1 MSELP
6 RKEGGLT
13 QVAVAQLF
21 ASLSGFLFWILLA
34 LLLHPF
40 AYGEVAWKV
49 SLAMLLS
56 GLSLLGVG
64 KTALAHY
71 AKRGE
76 PLLRGCLLL
85 GLLSSLVA
93 GALVSLLVDPWTGLL
108 LLSLSAFSLSFH
120 FELARRSY
128 GRYLLLWVGARTLTL
143 LLPFL
148 LYLWLGEV
156 RGLLLGLSL
165 SYLLFGLPLLGTPG
179 GKISLP
185 PLPFTLQ
192 VWLADAGAASL
203 SLLDKVLIGS
213 AFGSERLAMYQFGN
227 RFFLLL
233 AVLPQ
238 LLPFYLLPERAAGR
252 ATGKVERGALLLSL
266 LLLPPVFLL
275 SLPLRS
281 LFPEFGEGVKALLVM
296 SLALPFSTLAQ
307 IELSR
312 LYARGESS
320 PVLLSYLSS
329 LALGVVGILL
339 LGREFGVVGMSS
351 GFLLSQLVLAL
362 SLFSLPRLGGEDRR
376 LAASALTL
384 GALTALLLGSLSAPA
399 LTLHVKG
406 KLVVGE
412 GAAMDTLVEIR
423 ALDENTARA
432 KEAVRAAY
440 AEIRGVEDLMSA
452 EKEGTE
458 IYLLN
463 HSGTGWVELSEETLS
478 VLRSSLE
485 YSRLSGGAFD
495 ITVKPLVDLWMKEVK
510 RTGRLPSPERLSE
523 VRGRVGWEKLE
534 VENGR
539 ARFLQEGMEVTLG
552 AIAKG
557 YAVDRACRVLQERG
571 VEAGLVNVGGE
582 IRGFGKVWRIGVQHP
597 RKEEVMLELELE
609 NFSIATSG
617 DYRRFFLL
625 GSTRIHHILDPHTGE
640 PAGECMSVTVIAE
653 NCLDADAL
661 ATALFVL
668 GPERG
673 KELADNLC
681 SSGREVKAM
690 LVGSD
695 GRILYS
701 DSWDLPRIEELP

>member
-1 MSELP
+1 M
-6 RKEGGLT
+6 
-13 QVAVAQLF
+13 AAAQLL
-21 ASLSGFLFWILLA
+21 ASLSGFFFWILLA

-56 GLSLLGVG
+56 GFSLLGVG
-64 KTALAHY
+64 KAALAHY
-71 AKRGE
+71 ARRGE
-76 PLLRGCLLL
+76 ALLRGCLLL
-85 GLLSSLVA
+85 GLLSSLVS
-93 GALVSLLVDPWTGLL
+93 GALISLLVDPWTGLL

-128 GRYLLLWVGARTLTL
+128 KRYLLLWAGARTLTL

-165 SYLLFGLPLLGTPG
+165 SYLLFGLPLLGIPG
-179 GKISLP
+179 GRVSPP

-192 VWLADAGAASL
+192 AWLADVGAASL

-213 AFGSERLAMYQFGN
+213 LFGREKLAMYQFGN

-238 LLPFYLLPERAAGR
+238 LLPFYLLPERAAGK
-252 ATGKVERGALLLSL
+252 ATGRVERGALLLSL
-266 LLLPPVFLL
+266 LLLPPVFFF
-275 SLPLRS
+275 SFPLRS
-281 LFPEFGEGVKALLVM
+281 LFPEFEEGIRALLVM

-312 LYARGESS
+312 LYARGEPS

-329 LALGVVGILL
+329 LALGITGILL
-339 LGREFGVVGMSS
+339 LGREFGVLGMSS

-362 SLFSLPRLGGEDRR
+362 SLLSLPKLGGENRR

-384 GALTALLLGSLSAPA
+384 GALTALLLSSLSAPS
-399 LTLHVKG
+399 LTVRVRG

-412 GAAMDTLVEIR
+412 GTAMDTLVEIR
-423 ALDENTARA
+423 VLDDNTARA

-440 AEIRGVEDLMSA
+440 REIRRVEDLMSA

-478 VLRSSLE
+478 ILRSSLE

-495 ITVKPLVDLWMKEVK
+495 ITVKPLVDLWMREVK
-510 RTGRLPSPERLSE
+510 RTGKLPSPERLSE
-523 VRGRVGWEKLE
+523 VRGRVGWEGLE

-539 ARFLQEGMEVTLG
+539 ARFLREGMGVTLG

-557 YAVDRACRVLQERG
+557 YAVDRACQVLREKG
-571 VEAGLVNVGGE
+571 VEAGMVNVGGE

-625 GSTRIHHILDPHTGE
+625 GPVRIHHIMDPRTGE
-640 PAGECMSVTVIAE
+640 PARDCMSVTVIAE
-653 NCLDADAL
+653 SCLEADAL
-661 ATALFVL
+661 STALFVL

-673 KELADNLC
+673 KELADGLS
-681 SSGREVKAM
+681 SSGKVVKAM

-701 DSWDLPRIEELP
+701 DSWDLPRTERLP